1 MAPSQKRILSVAFPT
16 ALVVLSVL
24 YFTVWRKDAA
34 AFALGKTTVERGDVQ
49 ATVKTRGP
57 LNPVTVVDVGSQVSG
72 LVSALHTDFN
82 SHVKQGQL
90 LAELD
95 QDPFLMRMKQAEA
108 DLNMARAALAKAEV
122 RVRNLESQY
131 KRATAL
137 FDKAMVSIEEKET
150 VQADY
155 LSSKADLAA
164 ARSRLVQS
172 EAQLEAAKVD
182 LSYTAIKSPIDGVV
196 IKRAVN
202 VGQTVAARFEAPVL
216 FQIADDLTHM
226 RVECKIRE
234 SDIGLVKKG
243 QLATFFV
250 DAYPGVPFK
259 GIISQV
265 RYASEQVQNVVS
277 YTTVADVDNSD
288 LRLLPGMTA
297 NVTIDVGSARGVLLV
312 PNAAL
317 RFIPPSDLAEM
328 TEVDWNGETAVRGV
342 SQEEQDYPVDPRAS
356 RPVRYERGEM
366 IRSLWV
372 QEPDGG
378 IRLNLIRTGL
388 TDTTRTEVR
397 EVVKGKLQEGDVVI
411 ISAKTPETVEAARQ
425 ALRNMRGF
433 GRRR

>member
-1 MAPSQKRILSVAFPT
+1 MAPSKKRILSVAFPT
-16 ALVVLSVL
+16 ALAILGVL
-24 YFTVWRKDAA
+24 YFTAWRKEAA
-34 AFALGKTTVERGDVQ
+34 GFALGKSTVERGDVQ

-57 LNPVTVVDVGSQVSG
+57 LNPVTVIDVGSQVSG
-72 LVSALHTDFN
+72 LVSALHADFN
-82 SHVKQGQL
+82 SFVKRGQV

-95 QDPFLMRMKQAEA
+95 QDPFLMRVKQAEA
-108 DLNMARAALAKAEV
+108 DLKIARASLAKAEV
-122 RVRNLESQY
+122 SVRNLESQY

-137 FDKAMVSIEEKET
+137 FNKALVSTEERET

-164 ARSRLVQS
+164 AQSRLLQS

-182 LSYTAIKSPIDGVV
+182 LSYTLIKSPIDGVV
-196 IKRAVN
+196 IKRAIN

-234 SDIGLVKKG
+234 LDIGLVRRG
-243 QLATFFV
+243 QDVTFFV

-259 GIISQV
+259 GVISQV

-277 YTTVADVDNSD
+277 YTTVADVENSD
-288 LRLLPGMTA
+288 RRLLPGMTA
-297 NVTIDVGSARGVLLV
+297 NVTIDVGSAHGVLLV

-328 TEVDWNGETAVRGV
+328 TGVDWNGETAVRGGP
-342 SQEEQDYPVDPRAS
+342 QEEQDYPGAAGGS
-356 RPVRYERGEM
+356 RGVRYERGNM

-372 QEPDGG
+372 QEPGGG
-378 IRLNLIRTGL
+378 IRLLLVRPGL

-397 EVVKGKLQEGDVVI
+397 EVVKGELREGDVVI
-411 ISAKTPETVEAARQ
+411 ISARTPETVEAARI
-425 ALRNMRGF
+425 ALRNIRGF
-433 GRRR
+433 GRRH